1 MWLFSGLGK
10 PNLGP
15 PYLISGPALLS
26 SPSGRP
32 KAYPEVMATPRSA
45 LIVIDVQAGFDDPR
59 WGRRNNPDAEAN
71 IARLVGTWRGSHL
84 PLVLVRHD
92 SQRPGSPLAPGQP
105 GNALRGFVDGPADLF
120 VTKSVNSAFYG
131 EPDLELWLESQEI
144 DDLVICGVQTN
155 FCCETTARMA
165 GNLGY
170 RVRFALDATHTFD
183 RIAPDGTTIPAEEL
197 ARVTATNLHGE
208 FADVVSTAEVLA
220 SLD

>member
-1 MWLFSGLGK
+1 MS
-10 PNLGP
+10 
-15 PYLISGPALLS
+15 STGPALL
-26 SPSGRP
+26 
-32 KAYPEVMATPRSA
+32 
-45 LIVIDVQAGFDDPR
+45 VIDVQAGFDDPR

-71 IARLVGTWRGSHL
+71 IARLVGTWRGSQL

-92 SQRPGSPLAPGQP
+92 SVRPGSPLAPGQP
-105 GNALRGFVDGPADLF
+105 GNALRGFVDGPADVF
-120 VTKSVNSAFYG
+120 VTKNVNSAFYG
-131 EPDLELWLESQEI
+131 EPDLDRWLESHGI

-170 RVRFALDATHTFD
+170 RVRFVLDATHTFD
-183 RIAPDGTTIPAEEL
+183 RVAPDGTTIAAEEL

-208 FADVVSTAEVLA
+208 FAEVVSTVDVLA